1 MIFNTQNLF
10 FLFVFMFIGLILIIS
25 FNYCCTYTSTSTHTH
40 RRFMHRQIPRDE
52 ESVVDRAPLQDTIS
66 VNGQIKN
73 DIRDKYQLK

>member
-1 MIFNTQNLF
+1 
-10 FLFVFMFIGLILIIS
+10 MFIGLILIIS
-25 FNYCCTYTSTSTHTH
+25 FNYCCTYTSTSTHT
-40 RRFMHRQIPRDE
+40 HRQIPRDE

>member
-40 RRFMHRQIPRDE
+40 RQIPRDE